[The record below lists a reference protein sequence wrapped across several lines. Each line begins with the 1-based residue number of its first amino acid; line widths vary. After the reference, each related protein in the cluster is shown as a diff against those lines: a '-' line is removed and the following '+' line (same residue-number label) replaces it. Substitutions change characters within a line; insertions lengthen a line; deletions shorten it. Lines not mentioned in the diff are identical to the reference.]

1 MVDML
6 NWALIFLT
14 VAIAAGVL
22 GFGGLAGA
30 ATAIAQGLF
39 FLFLVLFIMM
49 VLLLGRRVVA

>member
-1 MVDML
+1 ML

-14 VAIAAGVL
+14 VAIATGVL

-39 FLFLVLFIMM
+39 FLFLVLFLMM
-49 VLLLGRRVVA
+49 VLLSGRRVVT